1 MKIQAE
7 GLIMTRT
14 LALGRFWILGVAG
27 LTLLA
32 SAGAALA
39 CPYGDKSAQTTT
51 SQQQTSDSTQ
61 LPLPPNGTN
70 GDGTTGTGTPDS
82 TGTGSKTGG

>member
-1 MKIQAE
+1 
-7 GLIMTRT
+7 MTRT
-14 LALGRFWILGVAG
+14 WILGLAG

-51 SQQQTSDSTQ
+51 SQQQTSDSSQ
-61 LPLPPNGTN
+61 LPLPTTTTTP
-70 GDGTTGTGTPDS
+70 DTTGT
-82 TGTGSKTGG
+82 TGSKTGG